1 MSALISVSVKQNDNT
16 FKKYTISISDT
27 SDQYGNNVSM
37 YEEQTKEERE
47 LKTTKKYFG
56 NGKVFWNDGIAAK
69 PIYLSNFLFN

>member
-1 MSALISVSVKQNDNT
+1 MSALILISVKQIDST

-47 LKTTKKYFG
+47 LRTPKKYFG
-56 NGKVFWNDGIAAK
+56 NGKVFWNDGKIINAIK
-69 PIYLSNFLFN
+69 KEKL

>member
-56 NGKVFWNDGIAAK
+56 NGKVFWNDGKIMNAIK
-69 PIYLSNFLFN
+69 KEKEL

>member
-1 MSALISVSVKQNDNT
+1 MSALISISVKQNDST

-47 LKTTKKYFG
+47 LKTPKKYFG
-56 NGKVFWNDGIAAK
+56 NGKVFWNDGKITNSIK
-69 PIYLSNFLFN
+69 KEKEL

>member
-1 MSALISVSVKQNDNT
+1 MSALISISVKQNDST

-47 LKTTKKYFG
+47 LKTPKKYFG
-56 NGKVFWNDGIAAK
+56 NGKVFWNDGKVTNAIK
-69 PIYLSNFLFN
+69 KEKEL

>member
-1 MSALISVSVKQNDNT
+1 MSALISISVKQNDST

-56 NGKVFWNDGIAAK
+56 NGKVFWNDGKIINAIK
-69 PIYLSNFLFN
+69 KEKEL

>member
-1 MSALISVSVKQNDNT
+1 MSALISISVKQNDST
-16 FKKYTISISDT
+16 FKKYTISISDN

-56 NGKVFWNDGIAAK
+56 NGKVFWNDGKIINAIK
-69 PIYLSNFLFN
+69 KEKEL

>member
-56 NGKVFWNDGIAAK
+56 NGKVFWNDGKIINAIK
-69 PIYLSNFLFN
+69 KEKEL

>member
-1 MSALISVSVKQNDNT
+1 MSSLISISVKQNDST

-56 NGKVFWNDGIAAK
+56 NGKVFWNDGKIMNAIK
-69 PIYLSNFLFN
+69 KEKEL

>member
-1 MSALISVSVKQNDNT
+1 MSALISISVKQNDNT
-16 FKKYTISISDT
+16 FKKYTISISDN

-56 NGKVFWNDGIAAK
+56 NGKVFWNDGKIMNAIK
-69 PIYLSNFLFN
+69 KEKEV

>member
-1 MSALISVSVKQNDNT
+1 MSALISISVKQIDST

-47 LKTTKKYFG
+47 LKTPKKYFG
-56 NGKVFWNDGIAAK
+56 NGKVFWNDGKIINAIK
-69 PIYLSNFLFN
+69 KEKEL

>member
-1 MSALISVSVKQNDNT
+1 MSALISISVKQNDST

-56 NGKVFWNDGIAAK
+56 NGKVFWNDGKIMNAIK
-69 PIYLSNFLFN
+69 KEKEL